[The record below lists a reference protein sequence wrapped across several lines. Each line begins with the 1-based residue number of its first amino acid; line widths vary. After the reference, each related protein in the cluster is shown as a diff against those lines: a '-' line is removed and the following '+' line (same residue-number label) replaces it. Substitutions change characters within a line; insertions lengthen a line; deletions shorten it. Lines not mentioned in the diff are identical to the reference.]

1 MRPPVFPVMVGLLLL
16 SAVPVALAA
25 GQATVE
31 APIQLDGV
39 TAEMPS
45 AQIYLHGGQTS
56 IVFPQPAGA
65 IDVWTYRVPCFNG
78 DENTCLEGSGERS
91 REKIDATGGSV
102 TVLPNEDASRYEAYV
117 TLDEG
122 SQATLSADRM
132 VLDLLEEN
140 RTRDLHDDAG
150 RAPDAFN
157 QVALTEGTLARFTE
171 GLDLSADGRLTMSVA
186 NATVVAVD
194 GDGEQRRFETG
205 WTWEDSERQGFQDRV
220 LRLVNIV
227 NTGELSADW
236 DGNALISP
244 ALPLG
249 LQAEQATMNITDGN
263 LGDQGTGDQVTIQD
277 LQATVLAATVTGGSS
292 DGSSTTGTFELQDGL
307 PAPDSPTPEE
317 DNRVSTMVIAGAS
330 AAALAL
336 VGAVAYYWPR
346 LSWGA
351 TVLGL
356 PMYSRIERSELL
368 DNDTREELYEA
379 VKDQPGIHAHAL
391 SQAVEIGWGTT
402 VYHLR
407 RLEKNGMVTSEK
419 RGRYRRFFPAAG
431 YVARTREILS
441 VLQNETTND
450 IARTVLKEPGLNQK
464 AICEKLDISPSLANW
479 HIKRLVEA
487 DLVEKERRGRTV
499 HYTPGKAWDE
509 VGDELEMAVS

>member
-31 APIQLDGV
+31 APIQLDSV
-39 TAEMPS
+39 TAETTS
-45 AQIYLHGGQTS
+45 AQLYLHGGQTS
-56 IVFPQPAGA
+56 IVFPQPTGA

-78 DENTCLEGSGERS
+78 DETACLEGSAERS
-91 REKIDATGGSV
+91 RQKIDATGGSI
-102 TVLPNEDASRYEAYV
+102 TVFPNEDASHYEAYM
-117 TLDEG
+117 TLEEDG
-122 SQATLSADRM
+122 QATLTADQM
-132 VLDLLEEN
+132 DLELLEEN
-140 RTRDLHDDAG
+140 QTHDLHEDDAG
-150 RAPDAFN
+150 APDSFN
-157 QVALTEGTLARFTE
+157 QVVLTKGTLARSTE
-171 GLDLSADGRLTMSVA
+171 GLDLAANGRMTMSVA
-186 NATVVAVD
+186 NATVVVVD
-194 GDGEQRRFETG
+194 GDGKQHRVETG
-205 WTWEDSERQGFQDRV
+205 WSWNDSETPGAQDRV
-220 LRLVNIV
+220 LRLVNIA
-227 NTGELSADW
+227 NTGEISVDW
-236 DGNALISP
+236 DGKAWMSP
-244 ALPLG
+244 MLPLG
-249 LQAEQATMNITDGN
+249 LQADRATMNITDGS

-277 LQATVLAATVTGGSS
+277 LQATVLDATVTGGSS
-292 DGSSTTGTFELQDGL
+292 DGSSTTGTFELQQGL
-307 PAPDSPTPEE
+307 PAPDSPAPEQDDE
-317 DNRVSTMVIAGAS
+317 LSTTVIAGAS

-336 VGAVAYYWPR
+336 VGAAAYYWPR

-379 VKDQPGIHAHAL
+379 VQDEPGIHAHAL
-391 SQAVEIGWGTT
+391 SEAVEIGWGTT

-431 YVARTREILS
+431 YVAQTREILS

-479 HIKRLVEA
+479 HIKRLIEA